1 MKSRL
6 QRSVPRQG
14 HRDFLSRPTR
24 RARGRLATT
33 IDGSDDVK
41 LLASFNGGA
50 LRQLCWLR
58 ALSFKS
64 QEHKA
69 QIDRQST
76 VHEIGSG
83 LLCRSSR
90 CVAVLPQ
97 SRRSVVRH

>member
-83 LLCRSSR
+83 LHGPGEFESSPSEPSS
-90 CVAVLPQ
+90 C
-97 SRRSVVRH
+97 